1 MILILT
7 PDINFEFKYEFLI
20 LEFRYGLLIQF
31 KYALLIK
38 SISGLLIQFKIN
50 FMVQLKYGLLI
61 WFKNVLHGIIEILTP
76 DKI

>member
-38 SISGLLIQFKIN
+38 SGLLIQ
-50 FMVQLKYGLLI
+50 LKD
-61 WFKNVLHGIIEILTP
+61 KLHGTIEIWTP
-76 DKI
+76 DMI